1 MRKTIV
7 PRILAAT
14 GVILSVAVL
23 FGIAFEKTR
32 ESTRK

>member
-14 GVILSVAVL
+14 GVMISVAVL
-23 FGIAFEKTR
+23 FGIAFEQTKELT
-32 ESTRK
+32 SK